1 MKDWSDLEEKYQDMR
16 LADPKAAQSFK
27 QKMTARF
34 QVGNTSVQAL
44 EEEGNAEKH
53 QLAAMHQQRV
63 LAHINQRKREA
74 MTCYTQAL
82 TEQPPNAHRVEKCL
96 QKLLRALHK
105 DRAHALAHYRH
116 LLSSGGTGGLEA
128 AASER
133 PRTLE
138 RLVDID
144 RAVNQSMAMLKR
156 YPDLSAKISQLM
168 DDYIQ
173 ALRSKDETP
182 GSMLAMTEDAEAAI
196 LDKYKTEV
204 ERKISEKERQR
215 LAEKQRKE
223 QRAQERE
230 KLREE
235 KLRLEAKKLE
245 TVVQQ
250 EKEKE
255 EQKMEKKTTEE
266 VPEETSI
273 KPSPTALPTVDDA
286 AVQRAVEEVAAAVAH
301 QEAEPKMQHVMT
313 HELGHGEA
321 SYAVRREFY
330 GSSSHE
336 GRNVYFTLA
345 FAGIA
350 LMAAVFVGVAVAKW
364 RASRS
369 PHAQG
374 FVEVEQTV
382 GIPVTPE
389 ERHVANMQINGYENP
404 TYKYFEVKE

>member
-1 MKDWSDLEEKYQDMR
+1 M
-16 LADPKAAQSFK
+16 
-27 QKMTARF
+27 
-34 QVGNTSVQAL
+34 QAL

-63 LAHINQRKREA
+63 LAHINQRKKEA
-74 MTCYTQAL
+74 MNCYTQAL
-82 TEQPPNAHRVEKCL
+82 TEQPPNVSNAIIKLLFKIFVIFSIKKKQAHRVEKCL

-116 LLSSGGTGGLEA
+116 LLSTGGSGGLEA

-133 PRTLE
+133 PRTIE

-156 YPDLSAKISQLM
+156 YPELSAKISQLM

-235 KLRLEAKKLE
+235 KLKYE
-245 TVVQQ
+245 T
-250 EKEKE
+250 
-255 EQKMEKKTTEE
+255 KKTESM
-266 VPEETSI
+266 VPLEKTKDDQMDKMTTKEMYEDTSM
-273 KPSPTALPTVDDA
+273 K
-286 AVQRAVEEVAAAVAH
+286 
-301 QEAEPKMQHVMT
+301 
-313 HELGHGEA
+313 
-321 SYAVRREFY
+321 
-330 GSSSHE
+330 
-336 GRNVYFTLA
+336 
-345 FAGIA
+345 
-350 LMAAVFVGVAVAKW
+350 
-364 RASRS
+364 
-369 PHAQG
+369 
-374 FVEVEQTV
+374 
-382 GIPVTPE
+382 
-389 ERHVANMQINGYENP
+389 
-404 TYKYFEVKE
+404 